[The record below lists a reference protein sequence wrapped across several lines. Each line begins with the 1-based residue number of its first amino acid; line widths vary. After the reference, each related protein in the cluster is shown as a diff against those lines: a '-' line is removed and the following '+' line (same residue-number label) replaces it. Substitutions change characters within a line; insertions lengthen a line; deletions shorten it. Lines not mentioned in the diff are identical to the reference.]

1 MNTFAIVVAHVR
13 TRRDMRVRRT
23 NVANAPRRRNVGQ
36 RVATGNQWFLPAE
49 TFCGIHPREQRR
61 FDTQFVLSGKLSG
74 FGA

>member
-13 TRRDMRVRRT
+13 TCRDVRARAT
-23 NVANAPRRRNVGQ
+23 NDANAPRRRNVGQ
-36 RVATGNQWFLPAE
+36 RAATENAWFLPGE
-49 TFCGIHPREQRR
+49 TFPPIPPREQRQ